1 MGTLNSFKLTYYLKL
16 FSNSSDEKFIEAL
29 DVYRRSVSR
38 NEKTNTNEI
47 VWTVDHQGKFQN
59 SQPYFFGLE
68 LNNKIIGYAE
78 LAYIKRIRYIT
89 IDYLIIDS
97 KYKTHSAF
105 YSFLTLII
113 QYFNSIRLDYD
124 YIGIEI
130 LTKNKGTVSL
140 EEISKLELEGF
151 KVVNQLY
158 IQPCLEQNNFDS
170 QQDAILMI
178 YQRNYSSNII
188 SKESYCDIVK
198 AIYFDYYHEWDCNFF
213 KNEID
218 RGENYKILTENYE
231 KIVSAISETDI
242 VLNGYPFKTMS
253 AEDKIIPKEN
263 TINKKL
269 WQALFFVLVFS
280 VIVLGVLLAVKQMN
294 IELILALVIFII
306 MIFVWLS
313 FLAFSE
319 NKAMKILSKLPI
331 LAKFFEQLK

>member
-1 MGTLNSFKLTYYLKL
+1 MVTLNNLKLTYNLKL
-16 FSNSSDEKFIEAL
+16 FSNSNDERFIEAL

-38 NEKTNTNEI
+38 NEKTSTNEI
-47 VWTVDHQGKFQN
+47 VWTVDHQRKFKS

-78 LAYIKRIRYIT
+78 LAYLKRTRYIT

-97 KYKTHSAF
+97 KYQTHSAF
-105 YSFLTLII
+105 YSFFMLII
-113 QYFNSIRLDYD
+113 QYFTDIQLDFD

-130 LTKNKGTVSL
+130 LTKNKGTASH

-170 QQDAILMI
+170 QQEAILMI
-178 YQRNYSSNII
+178 YQRNSSSNVI

-198 AIYFDYYHEWDCNFF
+198 SIYFDYYCEWDSNFF
-213 KNEID
+213 GNETD
-218 RGENYKILTENYE
+218 RGENYKVLSENYE
-231 KIVSAISETDI
+231 KIVSSISESEI
-242 VLNGYPFKTMS
+242 ILNGYPFKKMS

-269 WQALFFVLVFS
+269 WQALFFVLAFS
-280 VIVLGVLLAVKQMN
+280 VIVLGVLLAVKKMN
-294 IELILALVIFII
+294 IELIIALMIFVI

-319 NKAMKILSKLPI
+319 NKAMKILNKIPLLS
-331 LAKFFEQLK
+331 KFFEQIK

>member
-1 MGTLNSFKLTYYLKL
+1 MSANLKLTYSLKL
-16 FSNSSDEKFIEAL
+16 FSSNTDEKFIEVL

-38 NEKTNTNEI
+38 NEKTSINEI
-47 VWTVDHQGKFQN
+47 VWTVEHQSEFRS

-78 LAYIKRIRYIT
+78 LAFIKKTRYIA
-89 IDYLIIDS
+89 IDYIIIDS

-105 YSFLTLII
+105 YSFFMLII
-113 QYFNSIRLDYD
+113 EYFNSIKLDYD

-130 LTKNKGTVSL
+130 LTKNTGTVSI
-140 EEISKLELEGF
+140 EEISKFELEGF

-170 QQDAILMI
+170 QQEAILMI
-178 YQRNYSSNII
+178 YQRNYSSNTI

-198 AIYFDYYHEWDCNFF
+198 SIYFDYYHEWDCNFF
-213 KNEID
+213 RNEVD
-218 RGENYKILTENYE
+218 KGENYKKLTENYE
-231 KIVSAISETDI
+231 KIVSAVSESEI
-242 VLNGYPFKTMS
+242 ILNGYPFKKMS
-253 AEDKIIPKEN
+253 AEDKIIPNES

-269 WQALFFVLVFS
+269 WQALFFVVIFS
-280 VIVLGVLLAVKQMN
+280 LIVLGVILAVKKMN
-294 IELILALVIFII
+294 IELIIALVIFVV

-319 NKAMKILSKLPI
+319 EKAMKLLVRIPLIS
-331 LAKFFEQLK
+331 KFFEQLK